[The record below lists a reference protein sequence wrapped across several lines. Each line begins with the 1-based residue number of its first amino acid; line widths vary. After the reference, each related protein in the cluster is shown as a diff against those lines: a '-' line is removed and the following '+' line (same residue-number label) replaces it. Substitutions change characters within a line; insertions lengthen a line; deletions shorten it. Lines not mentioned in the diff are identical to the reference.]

1 MKTLL
6 TYAICSLLLM
16 SCTPTEKKVTEE
28 VTDQDVYRAV
38 NLLLDDMSATEKL
51 EGTEDYYIIDAL
63 QTPSFVYENPGF
75 ELEQY
80 FTTEDI
86 AAIKEQISARE
97 HFTLLQDSL
106 PSKRLLSRKTID
118 SFIDKNST
126 NPRETFLKNYLQHY
140 GDTYYHSF
148 SLPVF
153 SKDKK
158 TILIDVSGIG
168 NGKSIL
174 FRNVDGKW
182 KEKMVCLSV
191 S

>member
-1 MKTLL
+1 
-6 TYAICSLLLM
+6 M

-28 VTDQDVYRAV
+28 VTDQDVYRVV

-51 EGTEDYYIIDAL
+51 EGTEDYYIIDVL

-86 AAIKEQISARE
+86 AAIKKQISARE
-97 HFTLLQDSL
+97 HFRLLQDSL
-106 PSKRLLSRKTID
+106 PSKKLLSKETID

-126 NPRETFLKNYLQHY
+126 NPRETFLKNYLQKY
-140 GDTYYHSF
+140 GDTFYHSF

-158 TILIDVSGIG
+158 TFLIDVSSI
-168 NGKSIL
+168 NGGRSIL
-174 FRNVDGKW
+174 FKNTNGKW
-182 KEKMVCLSV
+182 KGKTVCVWS
-191 S
+191 

>member
-1 MKTLL
+1 MKPLL
-6 TYAICSLLLM
+6 ISIFCCLLLM
-16 SCTPTEKKVTEE
+16 SCTPTEKRVTEE
-28 VTDQDVYRAV
+28 VTDQDIYRVV
-38 NLLLDDMSATEKL
+38 NMQLEDMSATEKL
-51 EGTEDYYIIDAL
+51 EGTEDYYIIDVL

-75 ELEQY
+75 ELERY

-97 HFTLLQDSL
+97 HFTLHQDSI

-126 NPRETFLKNYLQHY
+126 NPRESFLKNYLQHY

-158 TILIDVSGIG
+158 TFLIDVNTI
-168 NGKSIL
+168 NGGRSIL
-174 FRNVDGKW
+174 YKNTNGKW
-182 KEKMVCLSV
+182 KRKTVCVWS
-191 S
+191 